1 MKISRL
7 MALAILTV
15 FAAPS
20 MAATFH
26 LGSLG
31 PPGSA
36 ALGNTFYST
45 GPFTDLYH
53 FTINAGANVSG
64 VAAEF
69 ETSPLWNF
77 LSADLS
83 SVSLG
88 GGWSVDN
95 TPNSFSFNGLSAGS
109 YILTVRGNVSTNWGI
124 AALGTGYTGRL
135 TATATAVPPRNDV
148 PEPATLAL
156 LGISMLGLGFAKRR
170 KAS

>member
-20 MAATFH
+20 MAATFN

-36 ALGNTFYST
+36 ALGNTFYSA
-45 GPFTDLYH
+45 GSFTDLYT
-53 FTINAGANVSG
+53 FTISADANVSG

-69 ETSPLWNF
+69 ENNPFLNF

-83 SVSLG
+83 SVSLS

-95 TPNSFSFNGLSAGS
+95 TPNSFSFSGLSAGS
-109 YILTVRGNVSTNWGI
+109 YILTVRGNVNAEWGI
-124 AALGTGYTGRL
+124 LNSGTGYTGRL
-135 TATATAVPPRNDV
+135 TASAAAVPPTNDV

-156 LGISMLGLGFAKRR
+156 LGIGMLGLGFAKRR